1 MQTTLLHNRSDRCTE
16 PIRNDMYTPTRC
28 QTDKLPRSG
37 PPMKVTTALFLF
49 LVGCWSYH
57 LAHAQT
63 PPKPLTDYAFLRRI
77 HVRESVVNCIAAFDQ
92 WVRTAPRYDSLVVSA
107 GNALRAKVLPI
118 SGAQGANQSGAV
130 DATVHMQAF
139 AKLRQKYVWVPV
151 SASCGIWHKHV
162 ISFLINPG
170 TSRP

>member
-1 MQTTLLHNRSDRCTE
+1 
-16 PIRNDMYTPTRC
+16 MYTHTRC
-28 QTDKLPRSG
+28 QTDQLPSSG
-37 PPMKVTTALFLF
+37 PTMKVTTAFFFL
-49 LVGCWSYH
+49 LVCCWSYH

-63 PPKPLTDYAFLRRI
+63 PPKPVTDYAFLRRI

-118 SGAQGANQSGAV
+118 SGMPGADQSAAA

-151 SASCGIWHKHV
+151 TASCGVWHKHV